1 MFGKKEGDNSMNT
14 TLQTPSL
21 TETMKEWHQA
31 LAYEIKHW
39 KTIGGSKLSIINGR
53 FLYTNYE
60 STVYVFQLIS
70 EVSLPDGT
78 PIRIEFDGE
87 EATGE
92 VLSVHGLEIEL
103 KLNDYIQG
111 EIREAS
117 LYSEPWQL
125 LEKLQERLKEVRK
138 DKQKRQRVKRLLDG
152 KSAPKHIEKMKNPKN
167 ELAYRSFYNPT
178 TYVWGP
184 PGTGKSYNL
193 SRIISAHYQ
202 KGKSVLVL
210 AHSNAAVDVL
220 MSEVTKQIEKKEKWT
235 PGEIVRYGFSQH
247 EHIRNHE
254 TLLASRLVETTNG
267 SWGEEKLY
275 LEEMRQD
282 LRQKILSYKATAS
295 DKKRMQE
302 IEEDLRKQRA
312 KIKEVERE
320 YIENAKVIG
329 ATLSKCAID
338 SLIYERTFDLV
349 VVDEVSMA
357 YVPQIALAASLGKR
371 IVVCGDFLQL
381 PPIAMANHEL
391 VRKWLG
397 EDMFYHAGIVQ
408 SVNKCETHPNLFML
422 QEQRRMHADISKFTN
437 SFIYKN
443 RVFDHPSVS
452 ARQELAKL
460 QPFANEATALF
471 DTSLMGAYSLKDAAS
486 GSRFN
491 IMSGLVA
498 MQMILIGLLDG
509 VQSIGVVTP
518 YRAQSRFLSTC
529 IREILQKTKYRNT
542 PILAATVHKFQGSER
557 DMMIFDTV
565 DSYPQERPGV
575 LFFDHKNHR
584 LVNVAVTRARGKLI
598 QLSDCQYMRKNLSRK
613 QALSHLTS
621 HIERHGNV
629 YDRTT
634 SRPLLERKITKRL
647 RWFMQMNLEETKAL
661 LKDILSAKQ
670 KIIISLPSTRQVDK
684 RVWQALMRTTAQVTF
699 YSDGPIPLKNVRVQ
713 RQNKSLP
720 FVCIDDEI
728 FWVGAPLTSQMMF
741 EGSPEF
747 PYICARMQAPE
758 TIGVLKGFLDIR

>member
-1 MFGKKEGDNSMNT
+1 MFGEKEGDYNMNT
-14 TLQTPSL
+14 TSQTPSL

-53 FLYTNYE
+53 FLYTDYE

-111 EIREAS
+111 EIREAI

-125 LEKLQERLKEVRK
+125 LEQLQERLKEIRK

-152 KSAPKHIEKMKNPKN
+152 KSTPKHVEKMKNPKN

-220 MSEVTKQIEKKEKWT
+220 MSEVTKQIEKKNKWT

-247 EHIRNHE
+247 EHIRNHD

-282 LRQKILSYKATAS
+282 LRQKILSYKATSS
-295 DKKRMQE
+295 DKKRIQQ
-302 IEEDLRKQRA
+302 IEGDLRKQRA

-320 YIENAKVIG
+320 YIENAQVIG

-338 SLIYERTFDLV
+338 SLVYERTFDLV

-357 YVPQIALAASLGKR
+357 YVPQIALATSLGKR
-371 IVVCGDFLQL
+371 VVICGDFLQL

-408 SVNKCETHPNLFML
+408 SVNSYEAHPNLFML

-452 ARQELAKL
+452 TRQELAEL
-460 QPFANEATALF
+460 QPFANEATVLF
-471 DTSLMGAYSLKDAAS
+471 DTSLMGGYSLKDAAS

-491 IMSGLVA
+491 MMSGLVA

-584 LVNVAVTRARGKLI
+584 LVNVAVTRARGKFI

-613 QALSHLTS
+613 QALSHLTA
-621 HIERHGNV
+621 HLERHGNV

-647 RWFMQMNLEETKAL
+647 RWFMQMNLEETKVL

-670 KIIISLPSTRQVDK
+670 KIIISLPSIRQVDK
-684 RVWQALMRTTAQVTF
+684 RVWQALMRTEAQVTI

-713 RQNKSLP
+713 RKNKSLP

-728 FWVGAPLTSQMMF
+728 FWVGAPLTSQMIF

-747 PYICARMQAPE
+747 PYICARLQAPE